1 MKIALL
7 TIWHEKNY
15 GAEMQT
21 YATVKALQQLGHKV
35 EVISYRLG
43 EPEHPTAKQKVVFF
57 LNSLTIQEHKFQKF
71 WNKYIPS
78 GRYYASLKELQENP
92 PKADLYLVGSDQVWN
107 PVLTK
112 NKAATYFLDF
122 GSENIRRASY
132 ASSFGT
138 DKWLGD
144 DVLTK
149 LARNRLNQME
159 MISTREKSGVK
170 ILKDVFGIDAINV
183 LDPTLL
189 HKGYDELTGE
199 IKEKNTLAFYPLSGF
214 PELEQYCKKLA
225 AELGLDFVNIN
236 KMEYLIRRVVWNRP
250 GVEEWVRSIA
260 EARFVVTPSFHGFAF
275 SLIYHKPFVVIQN
288 HNGGP
293 VKTRI
298 MSLLEQLGLE
308 DRFFTSIE
316 DFKKSDILQKPV
328 DYEAVDRKLAE
339 LREVSYNFLRNLSK

>member
-1 MKIALL
+1 
-7 TIWHEKNY
+7 
-15 GAEMQT
+15 
-21 YATVKALQQLGHKV
+21 
-35 EVISYRLG
+35 
-43 EPEHPTAKQKVVFF
+43 
-57 LNSLTIQEHKFQKF
+57 
-71 WNKYIPS
+71 
-78 GRYYASLKELQENP
+78 
-92 PKADLYLVGSDQVWN
+92 
-107 PVLTK
+107 
-112 NKAATYFLDF
+112 
-122 GSENIRRASY
+122 
-132 ASSFGT
+132 
-138 DKWLGD
+138 
-144 DVLTK
+144 
-149 LARNRLNQME
+149 ME

-260 EARFVVTPSFHGFAF
+260 EARFVVTPSFHGLAF

>member
-260 EARFVVTPSFHGFAF
+260 EARFVVTPSFHGLAF

>member
-21 YATVKALQQLGHKV
+21 YATVKALQQLGHNV

-43 EPEHPTAKQKVVFF
+43 EPEHPTVKQRVVAM
-57 LNSLTIQEHKFQKF
+57 LNSITKQEHKFRRF
-71 WNKYIPS
+71 WKKYIPS
-78 GRYYASLKELQENP
+78 GRFYSSLKDLQANP
-92 PKADLYLVGSDQVWN
+92 PEADLYLVGSDQVWN

-112 NKAATYFLDF
+112 DKAATYFLDF
-122 GSENIRRASY
+122 GGDNIRRAAY

-138 DKWLGD
+138 DKWLGNET
-144 DVLTK
+144 LTN
-149 LARNRLNQME
+149 LAQKRLNQME
-159 MISTREKSGVK
+159 MISCREKSGVK
-170 ILKDVFGIDAINV
+170 ILKEFFGIEAVNV

-189 HKGYDELTGE
+189 HKDYDELTGE
-199 IKEKNTLAFYPLSGF
+199 IRQKNTLAFYPLSGF

-260 EARFVVTPSFHGFAF
+260 EARFVVTPSFHGLAF

-298 MSLLEQLGLE
+298 LSLLEQLGLE

-328 DYEAVDRKLAE
+328 DYEAVDRKLSE

>member
-21 YATVKALQQLGHKV
+21 HATVKALQQLGHKV

-260 EARFVVTPSFHGFAF
+260 EARFVVTPSFHGLAF